1 MRSPFLPHS
10 ALKLQGKINRMM
22 RKLQVSVLLVSCIV
36 AICAI
41 FVQPKSAH
49 ACLVAPCPYKFTN
62 PYKNNSLFLTDR
74 AIGLVLFKLDLANP
88 LQLVKLDLIEPL
100 FHHLAFL
107 ANAISEF
114 WIILVPDL
122 P

>member
-49 ACLVAPCPYKFTN
+49 ACLVAPCPYKFRT
-62 PYKNNSLFLTDR
+62 YATVTRDR
-74 AIGLVLFKLDLANP
+74 HPVTRLK
-88 LQLVKLDLIEPL
+88 
-100 FHHLAFL
+100 
-107 ANAISEF
+107 S
-114 WIILVPDL
+114 
-122 P
+122 